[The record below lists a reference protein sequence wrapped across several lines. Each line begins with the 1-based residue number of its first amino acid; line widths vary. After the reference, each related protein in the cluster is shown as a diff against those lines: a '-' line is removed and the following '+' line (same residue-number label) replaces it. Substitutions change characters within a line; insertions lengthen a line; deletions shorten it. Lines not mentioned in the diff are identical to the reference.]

1 MFGYVRPSA
10 EKMTAE
16 EQRLFRGTY
25 CGLCHA
31 LGRRY
36 GPAER
41 WLLNY
46 DLTFLAVL
54 LGTDG
59 GECCERRCAA
69 HPVRGCP
76 CAASSGALDT
86 AADMSVILSWW
97 QLRDGV
103 TDHGFFGG
111 FRYRVACAF
120 LRRAY
125 RKAQRR
131 QPDFDSTARTQL
143 IKLHRLEEEGCT
155 SMDAAADTF
164 AILLSAAAD
173 SVEEEPHRRILQ
185 QMFYHLGRW
194 VYLVDAADDLKKD
207 AESGCY
213 NPLALRFGV
222 QDGVLGEADRQTLAR
237 TLDRSVEAMAAAF
250 ELGDFGPRSG
260 IIRAVVYEGLYAVG
274 AAVLDGSFR
283 RKIKK
288 KENPYTKGRT

>member
-1 MFGYVRPSA
+1 
-10 EKMTAE
+10 MTDE
-16 EQRLFRGTY
+16 EQRLFRGMY
-25 CGLCHA
+25 CGLCHT

-36 GPAER
+36 GPAAR
-41 WLLNY
+41 CILNY

-54 LGTDG
+54 LSTDG
-59 GECCERRCAA
+59 GECSEKRCAA
-69 HPVRGCP
+69 HPVKGCP

-86 AADMSVILSWW
+86 AADLSVILSWW

-111 FRYRVACAF
+111 LKYRAACAV
-120 LRRAY
+120 LGRAY
-125 RKAQRR
+125 RKACRR

-143 IKLHRLEEEGCT
+143 AKLRRLEEERCT

-164 AILLSAAAD
+164 AVLLSAVAD
-173 SVEEEPHRRILQ
+173 AVEEEPRRRILQ

-222 QDGVLGEADRQTLAR
+222 GDGVLPPADRQTLAQ

-250 ELGDFGPRSG
+250 ELGDFGVRSG
-260 IIRAVVYEGLYAVG
+260 IIRAVVYEGMYAVG

-283 RKIKK
+283 RIIKK
-288 KENPYTKGRT
+288 QEKPYTKGRT